1 VRALAAAVL
10 VLLATTACG
19 VPQDAEPRA
28 LDSQA
33 APFSLEGETSS
44 PPEDPTTPTGREQVD
59 LFYVRDGAVVLTSR
73 PVRRSTPVPVTLL
86 LEMLLGGP
94 TESELADG
102 LTSVIP
108 SSLTVEDVAIEG
120 RTAVVSLGGPEDQ
133 VRSAQALAFAQVVT
147 TLTASEGVD
156 GVRFRLGDTDLKVP
170 RGDGSLTERALT
182 SRDFAEITAGATPSA
197 TPPAASTLSE
207 VGPAPSPG

>member
-1 VRALAAAVL
+1 MRARIAAVL

-33 APFSLEGETSS
+33 TPFSLPGGNSRA
-44 PPEDPTTPTGREQVD
+44 PDDAPAPTGREQVE
-59 LFYVRDGAVVLTSR
+59 LFFARDGAVVPTSR
-73 PVRRSTPVPVTLL
+73 LVRRATPILPDVLL
-86 LEMLLGGP
+86 DMLLDGP
-94 TESELADG
+94 TEAELADG

-108 SSLTVEDVAIEG
+108 TSLTVEDVVVEG

-133 VRSAQALAFAQVVT
+133 VRSAQALAFAQIVT
-147 TLTASEGVD
+147 TLTGSEGVD
-156 GVRFRLGDTDLKVP
+156 GVRFRLGDSDLKVP

-182 SRDFAEITAGATPSA
+182 SRDYAEVMAGATPSA
-197 TPPAASTLSE
+197 SAPAAAGLAE
-207 VGPAPSPG
+207 DGPAPSPG

>member
-10 VLLATTACG
+10 VALAATACG

-28 LDSQA
+28 LDSET
-33 APFSLEGETSS
+33 APFSLPGDTSRT
-44 PPEDPTTPTGREQVD
+44 PDDPAAPTGREQVD
-59 LFYVRDGAVVLTSR
+59 LFFVRDGAVVLTSR
-73 PVRRSTPVPVTLL
+73 PVRRTTPVPVEVLLELL
-86 LEMLLGGP
+86 LAGP

-133 VRSAQALAFAQVVT
+133 VRSAQALAFAQIVT
-147 TLTASEGVD
+147 TLTTGEGVD
-156 GVRFRLGDTDLKVP
+156 GVRFRLGDSDLKVP

-182 SRDFAEITAGATPSA
+182 SRDYAEVTAGATPAVS
-197 TPPAASTLSE
+197 PPATSSLTE